1 MLRRLVKLSAV
12 ALGAG
17 LVVTACSP
25 VKVGSAAI
33 VGDERITI
41 ATLDTEVTNLSQTA
55 KLYPATVQLTQVQL
69 TQQTLTWLIRF
80 KIDEELARQ
89 AGITVSTAQAQDAL
103 NAIYAQTK
111 ANAKAQGITNVP
123 LSLFLAANG
132 IPPNLSHEVGRYQAI
147 DDLFGKQA
155 NGGKAPTSDSAQ
167 SAATA
172 KLTKARCLAAKSLD
186 IKVNPQFGQLDY
198 NQVAVVPAPSP
209 VSRPPGPAKATSQA
223 GLSPTC

>member
-1 MLRRLVKLSAV
+1 VLRRLVKLSAV
-12 ALGAG
+12 ALGVG
-17 LVVTACSP
+17 LVVTACGP

-80 KIDEELARQ
+80 KIDDELARQ
-89 AGITVSTAQAQDAL
+89 AGITVSTAQAQKAL

-132 IPPNLSHEVGRYQAI
+132 IPPNLSDEVGRYQAI

-167 SAATA
+167 SAVTA

-198 NQVAVVPAPSP
+198 NQVAVVTAPSP

>member
-12 ALGAG
+12 ALGVG
-17 LVVTACSP
+17 LVVTACGP

-89 AGITVSTAQAQDAL
+89 AGITVSTAQAQKAL

-132 IPPNLSHEVGRYQAI
+132 IPPNLSDEVGRYQAI

-167 SAATA
+167 SAVTA

-198 NQVAVVPAPSP
+198 NQVAVVTAPSP

>member
-1 MLRRLVKLSAV
+1 VLRRLVKLSAV

-25 VKVGSAAI
+25 AKAGSAAI
-33 VGDERITI
+33 VGDQRITI

-80 KIDEELARQ
+80 KIDDELARQ
-89 AGITVSTAQAQDAL
+89 AGITVSTAQAQKAL

-132 IPPNLSHEVGRYQAI
+132 IPPNLSDEVGRYQAI
-147 DDLFGKQA
+147 DDQFGKQA

-167 SAATA
+167 SATTA

-198 NQVAVVPAPSP
+198 NQVAVVTAPSP

>member
-25 VKVGSAAI
+25 AKAGSAAI
-33 VGDERITI
+33 VGDQRITI

-80 KIDEELARQ
+80 KIDDELARQ

-132 IPPNLSHEVGRYQAI
+132 IPPNLSDEVGRYQAI
-147 DDLFGKQA
+147 DDQFGKQA

-167 SAATA
+167 SATTA

-198 NQVAVVPAPSP
+198 NQVAVVTAPSP